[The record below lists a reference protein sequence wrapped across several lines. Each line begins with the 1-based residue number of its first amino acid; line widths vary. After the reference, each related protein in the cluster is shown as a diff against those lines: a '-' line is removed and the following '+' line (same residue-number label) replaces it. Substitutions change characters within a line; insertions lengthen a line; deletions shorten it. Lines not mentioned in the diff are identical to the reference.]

1 MLLQRSCHPQRDCK
15 EIKNEQ
21 LALRGWDLLLQV
33 LSQRDGKA
41 LSLRET
47 FVAGTVQQCRAILG
61 PGRHQDQT
69 LQELHTPLGM
79 SSTASPRHQAAL
91 GLFPVECALGSL
103 LCARSWLVPPSAS
116 TVRGLQPPSL
126 CCPAAGTHLA
136 RPLGLLLPQAPQ
148 HHPSPGIRVP
158 GAGAQFLRSW
168 SSSQDS

>member
-1 MLLQRSCHPQRDCK
+1 MLFQRSCHPQRGCK

-21 LALRGWDLLLQV
+21 LTLRGWDLLLQV

-41 LSLRET
+41 LSLRES
-47 FVAGTVQQCRAILG
+47 FVAGTVQQCRAMLG

-116 TVRGLQPPSL
+116 TVRGLQPPKPVLS
-126 CCPAAGTHLA
+126 CSRDTPGP
-136 RPLGLLLPQAPQ
+136 PLGLLLPQAP
-148 HHPSPGIRVP
+148 
-158 GAGAQFLRSW
+158 
-168 SSSQDS
+168 